1 MAQIDG
7 GGLHFKSELD
17 NEAINRAVDETM
29 TKIEGLSSSM
39 VEAGKEIEKVFDE
52 TAKDAKEQGLNIEE
66 VFDHMKQQI
75 DATFNTVDAIYEAHK
90 LSLGEL
96 LAEQERVS
104 EAMGNAFSEGRD
116 DEYRSLRDKLQVIEG
131 EIEARKRLMRELEK
145 QADELGQVEGALD
158 TYITKTKASGQK
170 TTTFESQIRRVRS
183 EMQLLL
189 KQGVSPLDEGYQKL
203 QNELSEMMNIQ
214 RSVQAQGKALSH
226 NQAGLQGIISG
237 VSGLSGAMSSA
248 TGIISLFAGRNED
261 LFKIMTRLQSV
272 MATTIGLQQVSTVL
286 HKDSAFQ
293 LKVVAGAKNLL
304 ASATNRLTIALN
316 TSDIAAKRLMITL
329 SLGLITVITTV
340 ITAVTKQIQKI
351 NEAKRAQEQYYKT
364 IADNVY
370 KPIGSLK
377 MLESQYNRLGSAM
390 KDKEKFIR
398 DNKKEFEALGITVNN
413 VADAERLLT
422 DPANVQK
429 FIQAQMMKAKA
440 VAQLEDVMTKQ
451 QELQTKQLEYDR
463 MPDQVGLQ
471 IGGGNSGGGGS
482 YQIVNN
488 IKKEE
493 LKKEIDGL
501 NADLQFGYMLVAQT
515 EQEAADKLN
524 EINQEANKAME
535 GSIIH
540 YRNLIKEKTEV
551 METLNDPAQIKNAR
565 DEIKR
570 LQDILNDLEGRSSG
584 STAKKDPFGES
595 LKTAKGEYEKY
606 FQFTT
611 STDEKIRDSAEETF
625 KEQLKQGA
633 TYLEFLERKR
643 DELLKSDPSAEV
655 SRQIKLVNEQIASE
669 TQARMS
675 DETKIYNDNFQR
687 IVEDYYLYYDT
698 RKKIQEDFD
707 RDMAILNQQA
717 MNAETQ
723 AQKQFIQ
730 TMIDNRTRD
739 YQKSMRD
746 AGTGDPDYDKLV
758 QEYESFEDKRVRIAE
773 EYAQKRALAM
783 QKGDTGLVN
792 QLNKAEEKEMQQ
804 LNFDQIMGSDTYTQ
818 LFSNL
823 DRLTVEKMIELRN
836 KIESEWEKLNLSPE
850 QLEAL
855 RERIDE
861 VTDTINKKNPFA
873 ALADSIKRYKSGE
886 KGVDFKDIAKSA
898 AGTIEL
904 VKGSFDAVVGGLNDM
919 GLTGDEITQQLISDI
934 GDMVASA
941 GELAMGIA
949 TGNPL
954 QIIQGSIGLLTS
966 AFKVFNTQDRQAD
979 RQIAKH
985 AENLQKLEES
995 YNDLEK
1001 AIDKALGSG
1010 RYTTTQNAIRNL
1022 EKQQKEIAKQADLER
1037 GKKKSDPEKV
1047 KEYEEA
1053 LKAAKEQQQELIEQ
1067 LREDILGIDA
1077 KSAAEQLGQAFVDA
1091 FREGEDAI
1099 EAFGKKADDIVA
1111 NIMQKMLVQ
1120 KLLEQ
1125 PLGNILDRY
1134 SKKWYDDRG
1143 NFIGFDSVI
1152 RDADSMGKEIKGLG
1166 EGFSKAMENLPDEIK
1181 KYFTGEASTPGE
1193 KDSLSGAI
1201 KGVSEETASKLGG
1214 QINAIR
1220 MNQAEATN
1228 LLRQQL
1234 IHLSMIAQNTS
1245 YNKYIKSIDD
1255 RMARMETSG
1264 GSLRSQGLM

>member
-17 NEAINRAVDETM
+17 NEAIDKAVQETM
-29 TKIEGLSSSM
+29 DKISGLSKTINA
-39 VEAGKEIEKVFDE
+39 VGEDIERMFDE
-52 TAKDAKEQGLNIEE
+52 AAKDAKEQGLNIEE

-75 DATFNTVDAIYEAHK
+75 DATFSTVDAIYEAHK
-90 LSLGEL
+90 LSLNEL
-96 LAEQERVS
+96 LAEQEKVS
-104 EAMGNAFSEGRD
+104 QAMGKAFTAGRD
-116 DEYRSLRDKLQVIEG
+116 DEYRSLRDKLQAIEG
-131 EIEARKRLMRELEK
+131 EIETRKKLMRELEK
-145 QADELGQVEGALD
+145 QADELLQVEGALD
-158 TYITKTKASGQK
+158 KYIEKTKASGQK
-170 TTTFESQIRRVRS
+170 TTTFEAQIRRVRS
-183 EMQLLL
+183 EMQTLLR
-189 KQGVSPLDEGYQKL
+189 QGVSPLDEGYQKL

-261 LFKIMTRLQSV
+261 LSKVMTRLQAV

-293 LKVVAGAKNLL
+293 LKIVAGAKNLL
-304 ASATNRLTIALN
+304 ATAANRLATAFNI
-316 TSDIAAKRLMITL
+316 SDIAAKRLLATL
-329 SLGLITVITTV
+329 SLGLSVALTTV
-340 ITAVTKQIQKI
+340 ITLVTKYINKI
-351 NEAKRAQEQYYKT
+351 NEAKKEQEQFYRT

-377 MLESQYNRLGSAM
+377 MLESQYNRLGSAI
-390 KDKEKFIR
+390 KEKEQFIR
-398 DNKKEFEALGITVNN
+398 DNKKEFEALGITVNS

-440 VAQLEDVMTKQ
+440 VAQFNDVIEK
-451 QELQTKQLEYDR
+451 ERSLREKEAKYNS
-463 MPDQVGLQ
+463 MPDTTSYFVQTDSF
-471 IGGGNSGGGGS
+471 GGGKWVTGENE
-482 YQIVNN
+482 
-488 IKKEE
+488 KKKQ

-540 YRNLIKEKTEV
+540 YRNLIKEKTEA
-551 METLNDPAQIKNAR
+551 METLNDPAQVKKAR

-570 LQDILNDLEGRSSG
+570 LQDILNDLEGRKSG
-584 STAKKDPFGES
+584 STSKKDPFEES
-595 LKTAKGEYEKY
+595 LKAAKVEYEKY

-611 STDEKIRDSAEETF
+611 STDEKIRNSAESTF
-625 KEQLKQGA
+625 SEQLKQGA

-643 DELLKSDPSAEV
+643 DDLLKSDPSIEV
-655 SRQIKLVNEQIASE
+655 SRKLKLVNEQIAQE
-669 TQARMS
+669 TQVHLSNDNKM
-675 DETKIYNDNFQR
+675 YNDHFQQL
-687 IVEDYYLYYDT
+687 VEEYYLYFDT
-698 RKKIQEDFD
+698 RKKIQADFD
-707 RDMAILNQQA
+707 KDMELLNEQSLK
-717 MNAETQ
+717 AETET
-723 AQKQFIQ
+723 QKKFIQ
-730 TMIDNRTRD
+730 TMIDNRRRE
-739 YQKSMRD
+739 YQRAMRD
-746 AGTGDPDYDKLV
+746 AGTGDPEYDKLL
-758 QEYESFEDKRVRIAE
+758 QEYESYEEKRNRIAE

-783 QKGDTGLVN
+783 EKGDTGLIN
-792 QLNKAEEKEMQQ
+792 QLNKAEEKEIQQ
-804 LNFDQIMGSDTYTQ
+804 VNFDQIMGSDTYVQ

-855 RERIDE
+855 RSRIDE
-861 VTDTINKKNPFA
+861 ITNTINKKNPFA

-898 AGTIEL
+898 AGAIEL
-904 VKGSFDAVVGGLNDM
+904 VKGSFDAVVGGLTDM
-919 GLTGDEITQQLISDI
+919 GLAGDEITQQLISDI
-934 GDMVASA
+934 ADMAASA

-954 QIIQGSIGLLTS
+954 QIIQGSIGMITS
-966 AFKVFNTQDRQAD
+966 AFKVFNTHDRQAD
-979 RQIAKH
+979 RKIAKH
-985 AENLQKLEES
+985 AENLRKLEES

-1001 AIDKALGSG
+1001 SIDKALGSG

-1022 EKQQKEIAKQADLER
+1022 EKQQKEIAKQAQLER
-1037 GKKKSDPEKV
+1037 DKKKSDPEKV
-1047 KEYEEA
+1047 KEYEQA
-1053 LKAAKEQQQELIEQ
+1053 LKDAKEQQAELISQ

-1125 PLGNILDRY
+1125 PLGNLLDRY
-1134 SKKWYDDRG
+1134 TKKWYDDRG
-1143 NFIGFDSVI
+1143 NFIGFDTVI

-1166 EGFSKAMENLPDEIK
+1166 EGFAKAMESLPDDIR
-1181 KYFTGEASTPGE
+1181 KYFTGDTAPGE
-1193 KDSLSGAI
+1193 SDSLSGAI

-1220 MNQAEATN
+1220 MNQAEAN
-1228 LLRQQL
+1228 DLLRQQL
-1234 IHLSMIAQNTS
+1234 MSLSVIAQNTS
-1245 YNKYIKSIDD
+1245 YNKYIKDIKDQLG
-1255 RMARMETSG
+1255 RMETSG

>member
-1 MAQIDG
+1 MTQLDS
-7 GGLHFKSELD
+7 GGLHFKSNLD
-17 NEAINRAVDETM
+17 NDAVDKAVQETM
-29 TKIEGLSSSM
+29 DKISGLSKTINA
-39 VEAGKEIEKVFDE
+39 AGEDIERMFDE
-52 TAKDAKEQGLNIEE
+52 AAKDAKEQGLNIEE

-75 DATFNTVDAIYEAHK
+75 DASFNTVDAIYEAHK
-90 LSLGEL
+90 LSLNEL

-104 EAMGNAFSEGRD
+104 QAMGNAFSEGRD
-116 DEYRSLRDKLQVIEG
+116 DEYRSLRDKLQIIEG

-158 TYITKTKASGQK
+158 KYITKTKASGQK
-170 TTTFESQIRRVRS
+170 TTTFEAQIRRVRS

-261 LFKIMTRLQSV
+261 LSKIMTRLQAV

-304 ASATNRLTIALN
+304 ATATNRLTIALN

-329 SLGLITVITTV
+329 SLGLITVITAV

-377 MLESQYNRLGSAM
+377 MLEAQYNRLGSSM
-390 KDKEKFIR
+390 KDKEQFIR
-398 DNKKEFEALGITVNN
+398 DNKKEFEAFGITVNS
-413 VADAERLLT
+413 VVDAERLLT
-422 DPANVQK
+422 DPANVQR
-429 FIQAQMMKAKA
+429 FVQAQVMKAKA
-440 VAQLEDVMTKQ
+440 VAQFNDVIEKERMLREK
-451 QELQTKQLEYDR
+451 EVKYNS
-463 MPDQVGLQ
+463 MPDTMNQFVQ
-471 IGGGNSGGGGS
+471 TNRDGGG
-482 YQIVNN
+482 YYRAVEN
-488 IKKEE
+488 IDKAN

-551 METLNDPAQIKNAR
+551 METLNDPAQVKSAR

-570 LQDILNDLEGRSSG
+570 LQDTLNDLEGRSSG

-675 DETKIYNDNFQR
+675 DGTKIYNDNFQR

-707 RDMAILNQQA
+707 RDMEILNKQA
-717 MNAETQ
+717 MNAQTE

-739 YQKSMRD
+739 YQKSLKD

-783 QKGDTGLVN
+783 QKGDTGLVD

-804 LNFDQIMGSDTYTQ
+804 ISFDQIMSSDTYTQ

-954 QIIQGSIGLLTS
+954 QIIQGSIGLITS

-1037 GKKKSDPEKV
+1037 GKKKSDPAKV
-1047 KEYEEA
+1047 KEYEDA
-1053 LKAAKEQQQELIEQ
+1053 LKAAKEQQKELIDQ

-1077 KSAAEQLGQAFVDA
+1077 KSAAEQLGQAFIDA

-1143 NFIGFDSVI
+1143 NFIRFC
-1152 RDADSMGKEIKGLG
+1152 
-1166 EGFSKAMENLPDEIK
+1166 NP
-1181 KYFTGEASTPGE
+1181 
-1193 KDSLSGAI
+1193 
-1201 KGVSEETASKLGG
+1201 
-1214 QINAIR
+1214 
-1220 MNQAEATN
+1220 
-1228 LLRQQL
+1228 
-1234 IHLSMIAQNTS
+1234 
-1245 YNKYIKSIDD
+1245 
-1255 RMARMETSG
+1255 
-1264 GSLRSQGLM
+1264 

>member
-7 GGLHFKSELD
+7 GGIHFKSELD
-17 NEAINRAVDETM
+17 NEAIKRAVDETM

-39 VEAGKEIEKVFDE
+39 VEAGKEIEKVFDSA
-52 TAKDAKEQGLNIEE
+52 AKDAKEQGLNIVE

-75 DATFNTVDAIYEAHK
+75 DASFNTIDAIYEAHK
-90 LSLGEL
+90 LSLNEL
-96 LAEQERVS
+96 LAEQEKVS
-104 EAMGNAFSEGRD
+104 QAMGKAFTAGRD

-131 EIEARKRLMRELEK
+131 EIETRKKLMRELEK
-145 QADELGQVEGALD
+145 QADELLQVEGALD
-158 TYITKTKASGQK
+158 KYITKTKESGHK

-189 KQGVSPLDEGYQKL
+189 QQGVSPLDEGYQKL

-261 LFKIMTRLQSV
+261 LSKVMTRLQAV
-272 MATTIGLQQVSTVL
+272 MATTIGLQQVSAVL

-304 ASATNRLTIALN
+304 ATAANRLATAFNI
-316 TSDIAAKRLMITL
+316 SDIAAKRLLATL
-329 SLGLITVITTV
+329 SLGLSVALTAVITL
-340 ITAVTKQIQKI
+340 VTKYINKI
-351 NEAKRAQEQYYKT
+351 NEAKKEQEQFYRT

-390 KDKEKFIR
+390 KEKEQFIR
-398 DNKKEFEALGITVNN
+398 DNKKEFEALGITVNS

-463 MPDQVGLQ
+463 MPDTTSYFVRTDSF
-471 IGGGNSGGGGS
+471 GGGKWVTGENEE
-482 YQIVNN
+482 
-488 IKKEE
+488 KKK
-493 LKKEIDGL
+493 LKREIDGL
-501 NADLQFGYMLVAQT
+501 NADLQFGYKLIAQT
-515 EQEAADKLN
+515 EQEAADQLK
-524 EINQEANKAME
+524 EINKEAEDALK
-535 GSIIH
+535 GSISY

-551 METLNDPAQIKNAR
+551 METLNDPAQVKKAR

-570 LQDILNDLEGRSSG
+570 LQDTLNDLEGRKSG
-584 STAKKDPFGES
+584 STSKKDPFEES
-595 LKTAKGEYEKY
+595 LKTAKAEYEKY

-611 STDEKIRDSAEETF
+611 STDEKIRNSAESTF
-625 KEQLKQGA
+625 SEQLKQGA

-643 DELLKSDPSAEV
+643 DDLLKSDPSIEV
-655 SRQIKLVNEQIASE
+655 SRKLKLVNEQIAQE
-669 TQARMS
+669 TQAHLSNDNKM
-675 DETKIYNDNFQR
+675 YNDHFQQL
-687 IVEDYYLYYDT
+687 VEEYYLYFDT
-698 RKKIQEDFD
+698 RKKIQADFD
-707 RDMAILNQQA
+707 KDMELLNEQSLK
-717 MNAETQ
+717 AETET
-723 AQKQFIQ
+723 QKKFIQ
-730 TMIDNRTRD
+730 TMIDNRRRE
-739 YQKSMRD
+739 YQRSMRD
-746 AGTGDPDYDKLV
+746 AGTGDPEYDKLV
-758 QEYESFEDKRVRIAE
+758 QEYESYEEKRNRIAE

-783 QKGDTGLVN
+783 QKGDTGLIN
-792 QLNKAEEKEMQQ
+792 QLNKAEEKEIQQ
-804 LNFDQIMGSDTYTQ
+804 VNFDQIMGSDTYVQ

-836 KIESEWEKLNLSPE
+836 KLEAEWEKLNLSPE

-855 RERIDE
+855 RSRIDE
-861 VTDTINKKNPFA
+861 ITNTINKKNPFA

-898 AGTIEL
+898 AGAIEL
-904 VKGSFDAVVGGLNDM
+904 VKGSFDAVVGGLTDM

-934 GDMVASA
+934 ADIAASA

-954 QIIQGSIGLLTS
+954 QIIQGSIGMITS
-966 AFKVFNTQDRQAD
+966 AFKVFNTHDRQAD

-985 AENLQKLEES
+985 AENLRKLDES

-1022 EKQQKEIAKQADLER
+1022 EKQQKEIAKQAQLER
-1037 GKKKSDPEKV
+1037 DKKKSDPEKV
-1047 KEYEEA
+1047 KEYEQA
-1053 LKAAKEQQQELIEQ
+1053 LKEAKDQQKELVEQ
-1067 LREDILGIDA
+1067 LREDILGLDA

-1125 PLGNILDRY
+1125 PLGNLLDRY
-1134 SKKWYDDRG
+1134 TKKWYDDRG
-1143 NFIGFDSVI
+1143 NFIGFDTVI

-1166 EGFSKAMENLPDEIK
+1166 EGFAKAMESLPDDIR
-1181 KYFTGEASTPGE
+1181 KYFTGDTAPGE
-1193 KDSLSGAI
+1193 SDSLSGAI

-1220 MNQAEATN
+1220 MNQAEATEI
-1228 LLRQQL
+1228 LRMQL
-1234 IHLSMIAQNTS
+1234 MHLSVIARNS
-1245 YNKYIKSIDD
+1245 DYNKHLKSIDD
-1255 RMARMETSG
+1255 KLGRMETS

>member
-17 NEAINRAVDETM
+17 NEAIKRAVDETM

-39 VEAGKEIEKVFDE
+39 VEAGKEIEKVFDSA
-52 TAKDAKEQGLNIEE
+52 AKDAKEQGLNIAE

-75 DATFNTVDAIYEAHK
+75 DASFNTIDAIYEAHK
-90 LSLGEL
+90 LSLNEL
-96 LAEQERVS
+96 LAEQEKVS
-104 EAMGNAFSEGRD
+104 QSMGKAFTAGRD
-116 DEYRSLRDKLQVIEG
+116 DEYRSLRDKLQAIEG
-131 EIEARKRLMRELEK
+131 EIGTRKKLMRELEK
-145 QADELGQVEGALD
+145 QADELLQVEGALD
-158 TYITKTKASGQK
+158 KYITKTKESGHK

-189 KQGVSPLDEGYQKL
+189 RQGVSPLDEGYQKL

-248 TGIISLFAGRNED
+248 TGIISLFAGKNED
-261 LFKIMTRLQSV
+261 LSKIMTRLQAV

-293 LKVVAGAKNLL
+293 LKIVAGAKNLL
-304 ASATNRLTIALN
+304 ATAANRLATAFNI
-316 TSDIAAKRLMITL
+316 SDIAAKRLLATL
-329 SLGLITVITTV
+329 SLGLSVALTAVITL
-340 ITAVTKQIQKI
+340 VTKYINKI
-351 NEAKRAQEQYYKT
+351 NEAKKEQEQFYRT

-377 MLESQYNRLGSAM
+377 MLEAQYNRLGSAI
-390 KDKEKFIR
+390 KEKEQFIR
-398 DNKKEFEALGITVNN
+398 DNKKEFEALGITVNS

-463 MPDQVGLQ
+463 MPDTTSYFVQTDSF
-471 IGGGNSGGGGS
+471 GGGQWVTGENE
-482 YQIVNN
+482 
-488 IKKEE
+488 KKKQ

-501 NADLQFGYMLVAQT
+501 NADLQFGYKLIAQT
-515 EQEAADKLN
+515 EQEAADQLK
-524 EINQEANKAME
+524 EINKEAEDALK
-535 GSIIH
+535 GSISY

-551 METLNDPAQIKNAR
+551 METLNDPAQVKKAR

-570 LQDILNDLEGRSSG
+570 LQDTLNDLEGRKSG
-584 STAKKDPFGES
+584 STSKKDPFEES
-595 LKTAKGEYEKY
+595 LKTAKAEYEKY

-611 STDEKIRDSAEETF
+611 STDEKIRNSAESTF
-625 KEQLKQGA
+625 NEQLKQGA

-643 DELLKSDPSAEV
+643 DDLLKSDPSIEV
-655 SRQIKLVNEQIASE
+655 SRKLKLVNEQIAQE
-669 TQARMS
+669 TQAHLSNDNKM
-675 DETKIYNDNFQR
+675 YNDHFQQL
-687 IVEDYYLYYDT
+687 VEEYYLYFDT

-707 RDMAILNQQA
+707 RDMAILNEQSMQA
-717 MNAETQ
+717 ESE
-723 AQKQFIQ
+723 AQKKFIQ
-730 TMIDNRTRD
+730 TMIDNRRRE
-739 YQKSMRD
+739 YQRAMRD
-746 AGTGDPDYDKLV
+746 AGTGDPEYDKLL
-758 QEYESFEDKRVRIAE
+758 QEYESYEGKRNRIAE

-783 QKGDTGLVN
+783 EKGDTGLIN
-792 QLNKAEEKEMQQ
+792 QLNKAEQQ
-804 LNFDQIMGSDTYTQ
+804 KLQELDFEQLINSDTFIQ

-836 KIESEWEKLNLSPE
+836 KVESEWENLKLSPE
-850 QLEAL
+850 QWMAL
-855 RERIDE
+855 RDRIDE
-861 VTDTINKKNPFA
+861 VTDAIEAKNPFA
-873 ALADSIKRYKSGE
+873 ALLDAIKRYKSGE
-886 KGVDFKDIAKSA
+886 KTVDFKDVAKSA
-898 AGTIEL
+898 AASIEL
-904 VKGSFDAVVGGLNDM
+904 VKGTFDSVVDGLQEM
-919 GLTGDEITQQLISDI
+919 GLAGDDVTQQLLTDISNLA
-934 GDMVASA
+934 ASA

-966 AFKVFNTQDRQAD
+966 AFKVFNTHDRRAD
-979 RQIAKH
+979 RQIKKH

-1022 EKQQKEIAKQADLER
+1022 EKQQKEIAKQAELER

-1047 KEYEEA
+1047 KEYEQA
-1053 LKAAKEQQQELIEQ
+1053 LKEAKDQQKELVEQ
-1067 LREDILGIDA
+1067 LREDILGLDA

-1099 EAFGKKADDIVA
+1099 GAFGKKADDIVA
-1111 NIMQKMLVQ
+1111 NIMQRMLVQ

-1125 PLGNILDRY
+1125 PLGNLLDRY
-1134 SKKWYDDRG
+1134 TKKWYDDRG
-1143 NFIGFDSVI
+1143 NFIGFDTVI

-1166 EGFSKAMENLPDEIK
+1166 EGFAKAMEGLPEDIR
-1181 KYFTGEASTPGE
+1181 KYFTGEASAPGE
-1193 KDSLSGAI
+1193 SDSLSGAI

-1214 QINAIR
+1214 QINAMR
-1220 MNQAEATN
+1220 MNQAEAN
-1228 LLRQQL
+1228 DLLRQQL
-1234 IHLSMIAQNTS
+1234 MHLSVIARNS
-1245 YNKYIKSIDD
+1245 DYNKHLKSIDD
-1255 RMARMETSG
+1255 KLGRMETS

>member
-7 GGLHFKSELD
+7 GGIHFKSELD
-17 NEAINRAVDETM
+17 NEAIKRAVDETM

-52 TAKDAKEQGLNIEE
+52 AAKDAKEQGLNIEE

-75 DATFNTVDAIYEAHK
+75 DASFNTIDAIYEAHK
-90 LSLGEL
+90 LSLNEL
-96 LAEQERVS
+96 LAEQEKVS
-104 EAMGNAFSEGRD
+104 QAMGKAFTAGRD
-116 DEYRSLRDKLQVIEG
+116 DEYRSLRDKLQAIEG
-131 EIEARKRLMRELEK
+131 EIETRKKLMRELEK
-145 QADELGQVEGALD
+145 QADELLQVEGALD
-158 TYITKTKASGQK
+158 KYITKTKESGHK

-189 KQGVSPLDEGYQKL
+189 QQGVSPLDEGYQKL

-261 LFKIMTRLQSV
+261 LSKVMTRLQAV
-272 MATTIGLQQVSTVL
+272 MATTIGLQQVSAVL

-293 LKVVAGAKNLL
+293 LKIVAGAKNLL
-304 ASATNRLTIALN
+304 ATAANRLATAFNI
-316 TSDIAAKRLMITL
+316 SDIAAKRLLATL
-329 SLGLITVITTV
+329 SLGLSVALTAVITL
-340 ITAVTKQIQKI
+340 VTKYINKI
-351 NEAKRAQEQYYKT
+351 NEAKKEQEQFYRT

-377 MLESQYNRLGSAM
+377 MLEAQYNRLGSAI
-390 KDKEKFIR
+390 KEKEQFIR
-398 DNKKEFEALGITVNN
+398 DNKKEFEALGITVNS

-463 MPDQVGLQ
+463 MPDTTSYFVQTDSF
-471 IGGGNSGGGGS
+471 GGGQWVTGENE
-482 YQIVNN
+482 
-488 IKKEE
+488 KKKQ

-501 NADLQFGYMLVAQT
+501 NADLQFGYKLIAQT
-515 EQEAADKLN
+515 EQEAADQLK
-524 EINQEANKAME
+524 EINKEAEDALK
-535 GSIIH
+535 GSISY

-551 METLNDPAQIKNAR
+551 METLNDPAQVKKAR

-570 LQDILNDLEGRSSG
+570 LQDTLNDLEGRKSG
-584 STAKKDPFGES
+584 STSKKDPFEES
-595 LKTAKGEYEKY
+595 LKTAKAEYEKY

-611 STDEKIRDSAEETF
+611 STDEKIRNSAESTF
-625 KEQLKQGA
+625 SEQLKQGA

-643 DELLKSDPSAEV
+643 DDLLKSDPSIEV
-655 SRQIKLVNEQIASE
+655 SRKLKLVNEQIAQE
-669 TQARMS
+669 TQAHLSNDNKM
-675 DETKIYNDNFQR
+675 YNDHFQQL
-687 IVEDYYLYYDT
+687 VEEYYLYFDT

-707 RDMAILNQQA
+707 RDMAILNEQSMQA
-717 MNAETQ
+717 ESE
-723 AQKQFIQ
+723 AQKKFIQ
-730 TMIDNRTRD
+730 TMIDNRRRE
-739 YQKSMRD
+739 YQRAMRD
-746 AGTGDPDYDKLV
+746 AGTGDPEYDKLL
-758 QEYESFEDKRVRIAE
+758 QEYESYEEKRNRIAE
-773 EYAQKRALAM
+773 DYAQKRALAM
-783 QKGDTGLVN
+783 QKGDAGLIN
-792 QLNKAEEKEMQQ
+792 QLNKAEEKEIQQ
-804 LNFDQIMGSDTYTQ
+804 VNFDQIMGSDAYVQ

-836 KIESEWEKLNLSPE
+836 KLEAEWEKLNLSPE

-855 RERIDE
+855 RSRIDE
-861 VTDTINKKNPFA
+861 ITNTINKKNPFA

-904 VKGSFDAVVGGLNDM
+904 VKGSFDAVMGGLTDM

-934 GDMVASA
+934 ADIAASA

-954 QIIQGSIGLLTS
+954 QIIQGSIGMITS
-966 AFKVFNTQDRQAD
+966 AFKVFNTHDRQAD

-985 AENLQKLEES
+985 AENLRKLEES

-1001 AIDKALGSG
+1001 SIDKALGSG

-1022 EKQQKEIAKQADLER
+1022 EKQQKEIAKQAQLER
-1037 GKKKSDPEKV
+1037 DKKKSDPEKV
-1047 KEYEEA
+1047 KEYEQA
-1053 LKAAKEQQQELIEQ
+1053 LKEAKDQQKELVEQ
-1067 LREDILGIDA
+1067 LREDILGLDA

-1134 SKKWYDDRG
+1134 SKRWYDDRG
-1143 NFIGFDSVI
+1143 NFIGFDTVI

-1166 EGFSKAMENLPDEIK
+1166 EGFAKAMESLPDDIR
-1181 KYFTGEASTPGE
+1181 KYFTGDTAPGE
-1193 KDSLSGAI
+1193 SDSLSGAI

-1214 QINAIR
+1214 QINAMR
-1220 MNQAEATN
+1220 MNQAEAN
-1228 LLRQQL
+1228 DLLRQQL
-1234 IHLSMIAQNTS
+1234 MHLSVIARNS
-1245 YNKYIKSIDD
+1245 DYNKHLKSIDD
-1255 RMARMETSG
+1255 KLGRMETS

>member
-17 NEAINRAVDETM
+17 NDVVNKAIQETM
-29 TKIEGLSSSM
+29 DKIGGLSASM

-75 DATFNTVDAIYEAHK
+75 DASFNAVDSIYEAHK
-90 LSLGEL
+90 LSLNEL
-96 LAEQERVS
+96 LTEQERVS
-104 EAMGNAFSEGRD
+104 QAMGNAFSEGRD

-158 TYITKTKASGQK
+158 TYITKTKSSGQK

-189 KQGVSPLDEGYQKL
+189 QQGVSPLDEGYQEL
-203 QNELSEMMNIQ
+203 QDELSELMNIQ
-214 RSVQAQGKALSH
+214 RSVNAQGKVLSH
-226 NQAGLQGIISG
+226 NQSGLQGIISG

-248 TGIISLFAGRNED
+248 TGIISLFGAKNED
-261 LFKIMTRLQSV
+261 LSKIMTRLQAV
-272 MATTIGLQQVSTVL
+272 MATTIGLQQVSAVL

-293 LKVVAGAKNLL
+293 LKVVAGAQNLFAAATSRL
-304 ASATNRLTIALN
+304 AVALN
-316 TSDIAAKRLMITL
+316 ISDLAAKRLMATLTLGLSIVIT
-329 SLGLITVITTV
+329 GLITI
-340 ITAVTKQIQKI
+340 ISKHIQKI
-351 NEAKRAQEQYYKT
+351 NEAKNAQDEYYKM

-390 KDKEKFIR
+390 KDKEQFIR

-422 DPANVQK
+422 DPANVQR
-429 FIQAQMMKAKA
+429 FIQAQVMKAKA
-440 VAQLEDVMTKQ
+440 VAQFNDVIEKER
-451 QELQTKQLEYDR
+451 ELREKESKYNS
-463 MPDQVGLQ
+463 MPDTMNQFVQ
-471 IGGGNSGGGGS
+471 TNRDGGG
-482 YQIVNN
+482 YYRAVEN
-488 IKKEE
+488 INKIN

-515 EQEAADKLN
+515 EQEAADKLD
-524 EINQEANKAME
+524 EINKEAEDAMK
-535 GSIIH
+535 GSIVH
-540 YRNLIKEKTEV
+540 YRNLIKDKTEA
-551 METLNDPAQIKNAR
+551 MEKFTDPAQVKSAR
-565 DEIKR
+565 DEIKK
-570 LQDILNDLEGRSSG
+570 LQDTLNDLEGRKSG
-584 STAKKDPFGES
+584 TTAKKDPFGES
-595 LKTAKGEYEKY
+595 LKTAKSEYEKY

-655 SRQIKLVNEQIASE
+655 SRKLKLVNEQIASE

-675 DETKIYNDNFQR
+675 NDTKIYNDHLQQL
-687 IVEDYYLYYDT
+687 VEEYYLYYDT

-707 RDMAILNQQA
+707 RDMEILNQQA
-717 MNAETQ
+717 MSAETK
-723 AQKQFIQ
+723 AQKKFIQ

-746 AGTGDPDYDKLV
+746 AGTGDPDYDKLL

-773 EYAQKRALAM
+773 DYAQKRALAM

-836 KIESEWEKLNLSPE
+836 KIEKEWEKLNLSPE
-850 QLEAL
+850 QLDAL

-861 VTDTINKKNPFA
+861 VTSTINKKNPFA
-873 ALADSIKRYKSGE
+873 ALSDSVKRYKSGE

-904 VKGSFDAVVGGLNDM
+904 VKGSFDAVVGGLTEM
-919 GLTGDEITQQLISDI
+919 GLAGDDITQQLLSDI
-934 GDMVASA
+934 SNMVASA

-949 TGNPL
+949 SGNPL

-979 RQIAKH
+979 RQIKKH

-1037 GKKKSDPEKV
+1037 GKKKSDPAKV
-1047 KEYEEA
+1047 QEYEDA
-1053 LKAAKEQQQELIEQ
+1053 LKAAKEQQKELIDQ

-1134 SKKWYDDRG
+1134 SKRWYDDRG

-1166 EGFSKAMENLPDEIK
+1166 EGFSKAMESLPDDIK
-1181 KYFTGEASTPGE
+1181 KYFTGEASAPVE

-1234 IHLSMIAQNTS
+1234 MHLSMIAQNTS

-1255 RMARMETSG
+1255 KLGRMETNG

>member
-7 GGLHFKSELD
+7 GGIHFKSELD
-17 NEAINRAVDETM
+17 NEAIKRAVDETM

-39 VEAGKEIEKVFDE
+39 VEAGKEIEKVFDSA
-52 TAKDAKEQGLNIEE
+52 AKDAKEQGLNIEE

-90 LSLGEL
+90 LNLNEL
-96 LAEQERVS
+96 LAEQEKVS
-104 EAMGNAFSEGRD
+104 QAMGKAFTAGRD

-131 EIEARKRLMRELEK
+131 EIETRKKLMRELEK
-145 QADELGQVEGALD
+145 QADELGHVEGALD
-158 TYITKTKASGQK
+158 KYITKTKSSGQK
-170 TTTFESQIRRVRS
+170 TTTFEAQIRRVRS

-189 KQGVSPLDEGYQKL
+189 RQGVSPLDEGYQKL

-226 NQAGLQGIISG
+226 NQAALQGIISG

-261 LFKIMTRLQSV
+261 LSKIMTRLQAV

-293 LKVVAGAKNLL
+293 LKIVAGAKNLL
-304 ASATNRLTIALN
+304 ATAANRLATAFNI
-316 TSDIAAKRLMITL
+316 SDIAAKRLLATL
-329 SLGLITVITTV
+329 SLGLSVALTAVITL
-340 ITAVTKQIQKI
+340 VTKYINKI
-351 NEAKRAQEQYYKT
+351 NEAKKEQEQFYRT

-377 MLESQYNRLGSAM
+377 MLEAQYNRLGSAM
-390 KDKEKFIR
+390 KEKEQFIR

-471 IGGGNSGGGGS
+471 IGGGISGGGGS
-482 YQIVNN
+482 YQLVNN
-488 IKKEE
+488 IEKIE

-515 EQEAADKLN
+515 EQEAADKFK
-524 EINQEANKAME
+524 EINKEAEDALK
-535 GSIIH
+535 GSISY

-551 METLNDPAQIKNAR
+551 METLNDPAQVKKAR

-570 LQDILNDLEGRSSG
+570 LQDILNDLEGRKSG
-584 STAKKDPFGES
+584 STSKKDPFEES
-595 LKTAKGEYEKY
+595 LKTAKAEYEKY

-611 STDEKIRDSAEETF
+611 STDEKIRNSAESTF
-625 KEQLKQGA
+625 SEQLKQGA

-643 DELLKSDPSAEV
+643 DDLLKSDPSIEV
-655 SRQIKLVNEQIASE
+655 SRKLKLVNEQIAQE
-669 TQARMS
+669 TQVHLSNDNKM
-675 DETKIYNDNFQR
+675 YNDHFQQL
-687 IVEDYYLYYDT
+687 VEEYYLYFDT
-698 RKKIQEDFD
+698 RKKIQADFD
-707 RDMAILNQQA
+707 KDMELLNEQSLK
-717 MNAETQ
+717 AETET
-723 AQKQFIQ
+723 QKKFIQ
-730 TMIDNRTRD
+730 TMIDNRRRE
-739 YQKSMRD
+739 YQRSMRD
-746 AGTGDPDYDKLV
+746 AGTGDPEYDKLV
-758 QEYESFEDKRVRIAE
+758 QEYESYEEKRNRIAE

-783 QKGDTGLVN
+783 EKGDTGLIN
-792 QLNKAEEKEMQQ
+792 QLNKAEQQ
-804 LNFDQIMGSDTYTQ
+804 KLQKLDFEQLINSDTFIQ

-823 DRLTVEKMIELRN
+823 DRLTVDKMIELRN
-836 KIESEWEKLNLSPE
+836 KLEAEWEKLNLSPE

-855 RERIDE
+855 RGRIDE
-861 VTDTINKKNPFA
+861 ITNTINKKNPFA

-904 VKGSFDAVVGGLNDM
+904 VKGSFDAVMGGLSDI

-934 GDMVASA
+934 ADMAASA

-954 QIIQGSIGLLTS
+954 QIIQGSIGMITS
-966 AFKVFNTQDRQAD
+966 AFKVFNTHDRQAD

-985 AENLQKLEES
+985 AENLRKLEES

-1022 EKQQKEIAKQADLER
+1022 EKQQKEIAKQAQLER
-1037 GKKKSDPEKV
+1037 DKKKSDPEKV
-1047 KEYEEA
+1047 KEYEQA
-1053 LKAAKEQQQELIEQ
+1053 LKDTKEQQAELISQ

-1134 SKKWYDDRG
+1134 SKRWYDDRG
-1143 NFIGFDSVI
+1143 NFIGFDTVI

-1166 EGFSKAMENLPDEIK
+1166 EGFAKAMEGLPEDIR
-1181 KYFTGEASTPGE
+1181 KYFTGEASAPGE

-1214 QINAIR
+1214 QINAMR
-1220 MNQAEATN
+1220 MNQAEAN
-1228 LLRQQL
+1228 DLLRQQL
-1234 IHLSMIAQNTS
+1234 MHLSVIARNS
-1245 YNKYIKSIDD
+1245 DYNKHLKSIDD
-1255 RMARMETSG
+1255 KLGRMETS

>member
-7 GGLHFKSELD
+7 GGIHFKSELD
-17 NEAINRAVDETM
+17 NEAIKRAVDETM

-39 VEAGKEIEKVFDE
+39 VEAGKEIEKVFDSA
-52 TAKDAKEQGLNIEE
+52 AKDAKEQGLNIVE

-75 DATFNTVDAIYEAHK
+75 DASFNTIDAIYEAHK
-90 LSLGEL
+90 LSLNEL
-96 LAEQERVS
+96 LAEQEKVS
-104 EAMGNAFSEGRD
+104 QAMGKAFTAGRD
-116 DEYRSLRDKLQVIEG
+116 DEYRSLRDKLQAIEG
-131 EIEARKRLMRELEK
+131 EIETRKKLMRELEK
-145 QADELGQVEGALD
+145 QADELLQVEGALD
-158 TYITKTKASGQK
+158 KYITKTKESGHK

-189 KQGVSPLDEGYQKL
+189 RQGVSPLDEGYQKL

-261 LFKIMTRLQSV
+261 LSKVMTRLQAV
-272 MATTIGLQQVSTVL
+272 MATTIGLQQVSAVL

-304 ASATNRLTIALN
+304 ATAANRLAAAFNI
-316 TSDIAAKRLMITL
+316 SDIAAKRLLATL
-329 SLGLITVITTV
+329 SLGLSVALTAVITL
-340 ITAVTKQIQKI
+340 VTKYINKI
-351 NEAKRAQEQYYKT
+351 NEAKKEQEQFYRT

-377 MLESQYNRLGSAM
+377 MLEAQYNRLGSAI
-390 KDKEKFIR
+390 KEKEQFIR
-398 DNKKEFEALGITVNN
+398 DNKKEFEALGITVNS

-429 FIQAQMMKAKA
+429 FVQAQVIKAKA
-440 VAQLEDVMTKQ
+440 VAQLEDIMDKQ
-451 QELQTKQLEYDR
+451 QELMQKQLEYDR
-463 MPDQVGLQ
+463 MPDTTSYFVQTDSF
-471 IGGGNSGGGGS
+471 GGGQWVTGENE
-482 YQIVNN
+482 
-488 IKKEE
+488 KKKQ

-501 NADLQFGYMLVAQT
+501 NADLQFGYKLIAQT
-515 EQEAADKLN
+515 EQEAADQLK
-524 EINQEANKAME
+524 EINKEAEDALK
-535 GSIIH
+535 GSISY

-551 METLNDPAQIKNAR
+551 METLNDPAQVKKAR

-570 LQDILNDLEGRSSG
+570 LQDILNDLEGRKSE
-584 STAKKDPFGES
+584 STEKKDPFEES
-595 LKTAKGEYEKY
+595 LKTAKAEYEKY

-611 STDEKIRDSAEETF
+611 STDEKIRNSAESTF
-625 KEQLKQGA
+625 SEQLKQGA

-643 DELLKSDPSAEV
+643 DDLLKSDPSIEV
-655 SRQIKLVNEQIASE
+655 SRKLKLVNEQIAQE
-669 TQARMS
+669 TQAHLSNDNKM
-675 DETKIYNDNFQR
+675 YNDHFQQL
-687 IVEDYYLYYDT
+687 VEEYYLYFDT

-707 RDMAILNQQA
+707 RDMAILNEQSMQA
-717 MNAETQ
+717 ESE
-723 AQKQFIQ
+723 AQKKFIQ
-730 TMIDNRTRD
+730 TMIDNRRRE
-739 YQKSMRD
+739 YQRAMRD
-746 AGTGDPDYDKLV
+746 AGTGDPEYDKLL
-758 QEYESFEDKRVRIAE
+758 QEYESYEGKRNRIAE

-783 QKGDTGLVN
+783 QKGDAGLIN
-792 QLNKAEEKEMQQ
+792 QLNKAEEKEIQQ
-804 LNFDQIMGSDTYTQ
+804 VNFDQIMGSDTYVQ

-855 RERIDE
+855 RSRIDE
-861 VTDTINKKNPFA
+861 ITNTINKKNPFA

-904 VKGSFDAVVGGLNDM
+904 VKGSLDAVMGGLTDM

-934 GDMVASA
+934 ADMAASA

-954 QIIQGSIGLLTS
+954 QIIQGSIGMITS
-966 AFKVFNTQDRQAD
+966 AFKVFNTHDRQAD

-985 AENLQKLEES
+985 AENLRKLEES

-1022 EKQQKEIAKQADLER
+1022 EKQQKEIAKQAQLER
-1037 GKKKSDPEKV
+1037 DKKKSDPEKV
-1047 KEYEEA
+1047 KEYEQA
-1053 LKAAKEQQQELIEQ
+1053 LKEAKEQQKELVEQ
-1067 LREDILGIDA
+1067 LREDILGLDA

-1125 PLGNILDRY
+1125 PLGNLLDRY
-1134 SKKWYDDRG
+1134 TKKWYDDRG
-1143 NFIGFDSVI
+1143 NFIGFDTVI

-1166 EGFSKAMENLPDEIK
+1166 EGFAKAMESLPDDIR
-1181 KYFTGEASTPGE
+1181 KYFTGDTAPGE
-1193 KDSLSGAI
+1193 SDSLSGAI

-1220 MNQAEATN
+1220 MNQAEAN
-1228 LLRQQL
+1228 DLLRQQL
-1234 IHLSMIAQNTS
+1234 MHLSVIARNS
-1245 YNKYIKSIDD
+1245 DYNKHLKSIDD
-1255 RMARMETSG
+1255 KLGRMETS

>member
-7 GGLHFKSELD
+7 GGIHFKSELD
-17 NEAINRAVDETM
+17 NEAIKRAVDETM

-39 VEAGKEIEKVFDE
+39 VEAGKEIEKVFDSA
-52 TAKDAKEQGLNIEE
+52 AKDAKEQGLNIEE

-90 LSLGEL
+90 LSLNEL
-96 LAEQERVS
+96 LAEQEKVS
-104 EAMGNAFSEGRD
+104 QAMGKAFTAGRD
-116 DEYRSLRDKLQVIEG
+116 DEYRSLRDKLQAIEG
-131 EIEARKRLMRELEK
+131 EIETRKRLMRELEK

-158 TYITKTKASGQK
+158 KYITKTKSSGQK
-170 TTTFESQIRRVRS
+170 TTTFEAQIRRVRS

-248 TGIISLFAGRNED
+248 TGIISLFAGKNED
-261 LFKIMTRLQSV
+261 LSKVMTRLQAV

-293 LKVVAGAKNLL
+293 LKIVAGAKNLL
-304 ASATNRLTIALN
+304 ATATNRLATAFNI
-316 TSDIAAKRLMITL
+316 SDIAAKRLLATL
-329 SLGLITVITTV
+329 SLGLSVALTAVITL
-340 ITAVTKQIQKI
+340 VTKYISKV
-351 NEAKRAQEQYYKT
+351 NEAKKEQEQFYRT

-377 MLESQYNRLGSAM
+377 MLEAQYNRLGSAM
-390 KDKEKFIR
+390 KDKEQFIR
-398 DNKKEFEALGITVNN
+398 DYKNEFEALGITVNS

-429 FIQAQMMKAKA
+429 FVQAQVIKARA
-440 VAQLEDVMTKQ
+440 VAQLEDIMDKQ
-451 QELQTKQLEYDR
+451 QELMQKQLEYDR
-463 MPDQVGLQ
+463 MPDTTSQFVQ
-471 IGGGNSGGGGS
+471 TDSFGGGKWVTGENE
-482 YQIVNN
+482 
-488 IKKEE
+488 KKKQ
-493 LKKEIDGL
+493 LKKEIEGL
-501 NADLQFGYMLVAQT
+501 NADLQFGYKLIAQT
-515 EQEAADKLN
+515 EDEAANTLKA
-524 EINQEANKAME
+524 INKEAEDAIK
-535 GSIIH
+535 GSIVY

-551 METLNDPAQIKNAR
+551 METLNDPAQVKKAR

-570 LQDILNDLEGRSSG
+570 LQDILNDLEGRKSG
-584 STAKKDPFGES
+584 STEKKDPFEEN
-595 LKTAKGEYEKY
+595 LKTAKAEYEKY

-611 STDEKIRDSAEETF
+611 STDEKIRDSADETF

-643 DELLKSDPSAEV
+643 DDLLKSDPSIEV
-655 SRQIKLVNEQIASE
+655 SRKLKLVNEQIAQE

-675 DETKIYNDNFQR
+675 NDAKIYNDHLQR
-687 IVEDYYLYYDT
+687 LVEEYYLYYDT
-698 RKKIQEDFD
+698 RKKIQADFD
-707 RDMAILNQQA
+707 KDMELLNEQSLK
-717 MNAETQ
+717 AETET
-723 AQKQFIQ
+723 QKKFIQ
-730 TMIDNRTRD
+730 TMIDNRRRE
-739 YQKSMRD
+739 YQRAMRD
-746 AGTGDPDYDKLV
+746 AGTGDPEYDKLV
-758 QEYESFEDKRVRIAE
+758 QEYESYEEKRVRIAE
-773 EYAQKRALAM
+773 DYAQKRALAM
-783 QKGDTGLVN
+783 EKGDTGLIN
-792 QLNKAEEKEMQQ
+792 QLNKAEQQ
-804 LNFDQIMGSDTYTQ
+804 KLQELDFEQLINSDTFIQ

-823 DRLTVEKMIELRN
+823 DRLTVDKMIELRN
-836 KIESEWEKLNLSPE
+836 KLEAEWEKLNLSPE

-855 RERIDE
+855 RSKIDE
-861 VTDTINKKNPFA
+861 ITNTINKKNPFA

-979 RQIAKH
+979 RQIKKH

-1022 EKQQKEIAKQADLER
+1022 EKQQKEIAKQAELER

-1047 KEYEEA
+1047 KEYEQA
-1053 LKAAKEQQQELIEQ
+1053 LKDAKEQQAELISQ

-1111 NIMQKMLVQ
+1111 NIMQRMLVQ

-1125 PLGNILDRY
+1125 PLGNLLDRY
-1134 SKKWYDDRG
+1134 TKKWYDDRG
-1143 NFIGFDSVI
+1143 NFIGFDTVI
-1152 RDADSMGKEIKGLG
+1152 RDANSMGKEIKGLG
-1166 EGFSKAMENLPDEIK
+1166 EGFAKAMESLPEDIR
-1181 KYFTGEASTPGE
+1181 KYFTGEASAPGE
-1193 KDSLSGAI
+1193 SDSLSGAI

-1214 QINAIR
+1214 QVNAMR
-1220 MNQAEATN
+1220 MNQAEAN
-1228 LLRQQL
+1228 DLLRQQL
-1234 IHLSMIAQNTS
+1234 MHLSVIAGNTS
-1245 YNKYIKSIDD
+1245 FNRYLKDIDEKL
-1255 RMARMETSG
+1255 ARMETS

>member
-7 GGLHFKSELD
+7 GGIHFKSELD
-17 NEAINRAVDETM
+17 NEAIKRAVDETM

-39 VEAGKEIEKVFDE
+39 VEAGKEIEKVFDSA
-52 TAKDAKEQGLNIEE
+52 AKDAKEQGLNIEE

-75 DATFNTVDAIYEAHK
+75 DTTFNTVDAIYEAHK
-90 LSLGEL
+90 LSLNEL
-96 LAEQERVS
+96 LAEQEKVS
-104 EAMGNAFSEGRD
+104 QAMGKAFTAGRD
-116 DEYRSLRDKLQVIEG
+116 DEYRSLRDKLQAIEG
-131 EIEARKRLMRELEK
+131 EIETRKKLMRELEK
-145 QADELGQVEGALD
+145 QADELVQVEGALD
-158 TYITKTKASGQK
+158 KYITKTKESGHK

-189 KQGVSPLDEGYQKL
+189 RQGVSPLDEGYQKL

-261 LFKIMTRLQSV
+261 LSKVMTRLQAV
-272 MATTIGLQQVSTVL
+272 MATTIGLQQVSAVL

-304 ASATNRLTIALN
+304 ATAANRLAAAFNI
-316 TSDIAAKRLMITL
+316 SDIAAKRLLATL
-329 SLGLITVITTV
+329 SLGLSVALTAVITL
-340 ITAVTKQIQKI
+340 VTKYINKI
-351 NEAKRAQEQYYKT
+351 NEAKKEQEQFYRT

-377 MLESQYNRLGSAM
+377 MLEAQYNRLGSAI
-390 KDKEKFIR
+390 KEKEQFIR
-398 DNKKEFEALGITVNN
+398 DNKKEFEALGITVNS

-440 VAQLEDVMTKQ
+440 VAQLEDIMDKQ
-451 QELQTKQLEYDR
+451 QELMQKQLEYDR
-463 MPDQVGLQ
+463 MPDTTSYFVRTDSF
-471 IGGGNSGGGGS
+471 GGGKWVTGENE
-482 YQIVNN
+482 
-488 IKKEE
+488 KKKQ

-501 NADLQFGYMLVAQT
+501 NADLQFGYKLIAQT
-515 EQEAADKLN
+515 EQEAADQLK
-524 EINQEANKAME
+524 EINKEAEDALK
-535 GSIIH
+535 GSISY

-551 METLNDPAQIKNAR
+551 METLNDPAQVKKAR
-565 DEIKR
+565 DEIRR
-570 LQDILNDLEGRSSG
+570 LQDTLNDLEGRKSG
-584 STAKKDPFGES
+584 STSKKDPFEES
-595 LKTAKGEYEKY
+595 LKTAKAEYEKY

-611 STDEKIRDSAEETF
+611 STDEKIRNSAESTF
-625 KEQLKQGA
+625 SEQLKQGA

-643 DELLKSDPSAEV
+643 DDLLKSDPSIEV
-655 SRQIKLVNEQIASE
+655 SRKLKLVNEQIAQE
-669 TQARMS
+669 TQVHLSNDNKM
-675 DETKIYNDNFQR
+675 YNDHFQQL
-687 IVEDYYLYYDT
+687 VEEYYLYFDT

-707 RDMAILNQQA
+707 RDMAILNEQSMQA
-717 MNAETQ
+717 ESE
-723 AQKQFIQ
+723 AQKKFIQ
-730 TMIDNRTRD
+730 TMIDNRRRE
-739 YQKSMRD
+739 YQRAMRD
-746 AGTGDPDYDKLV
+746 AGTGDPEYDKLL
-758 QEYESFEDKRVRIAE
+758 QEYESYEEKRNRIAE

-783 QKGDTGLVN
+783 QKGDTGLIN
-792 QLNKAEEKEMQQ
+792 QLNKAEEKEIQQ
-804 LNFDQIMGSDTYTQ
+804 VNFDQIMGSDTYVQ

-836 KIESEWEKLNLSPE
+836 KLEAEWEKLNLSPE

-855 RERIDE
+855 RSRIDE
-861 VTDTINKKNPFA
+861 ITNTINKKNPFA

-904 VKGSFDAVVGGLNDM
+904 VKGSFDAVVGGLTDM

-934 GDMVASA
+934 ADMAASA

-954 QIIQGSIGLLTS
+954 QIIQGSIGMITS
-966 AFKVFNTQDRQAD
+966 AFKVFNTHDRQAD

-985 AENLQKLEES
+985 AENLRKLEES

-1001 AIDKALGSG
+1001 SIDKALGSG

-1022 EKQQKEIAKQADLER
+1022 EEQQKEIAKQAQLER
-1037 GKKKSDPEKV
+1037 DKKKSDPEKV
-1047 KEYEEA
+1047 KEYEQA
-1053 LKAAKEQQQELIEQ
+1053 LKDAKEQQAELISQ

-1111 NIMQKMLVQ
+1111 GIMQRMLVQ

-1125 PLGNILDRY
+1125 PLGNLLDRY
-1134 SKKWYDDRG
+1134 TKKWYDDRG
-1143 NFIGFDSVI
+1143 NFIGFDTVI

-1166 EGFSKAMENLPDEIK
+1166 EGFAKAMESLPDDIR
-1181 KYFTGEASTPGE
+1181 KYFTGDTAPGE
-1193 KDSLSGAI
+1193 SDSLSGAI

-1220 MNQAEATN
+1220 MNQAEATEI
-1228 LLRQQL
+1228 LRMQL
-1234 IHLSMIAQNTS
+1234 MHLSVIARNS
-1245 YNKYIKSIDD
+1245 DYNKHLKSIDD
-1255 RMARMETSG
+1255 KLGRMETS

>member
-7 GGLHFKSELD
+7 GGIHFKSELD
-17 NEAINRAVDETM
+17 NEAIKKAVDETM
-29 TKIEGLSSSM
+29 NKIEGLSASM

-52 TAKDAKEQGLNIEE
+52 AAKDAKEQGLNIEE

-75 DATFNTVDAIYEAHK
+75 DASFNTIDAIYEAHK
-90 LSLGEL
+90 LSLNEL
-96 LAEQERVS
+96 LAEQEKVS
-104 EAMGNAFSEGRD
+104 QAMGKAFTAGRD
-116 DEYRSLRDKLQVIEG
+116 DEYRSLRDKLQAIEG
-131 EIEARKRLMRELEK
+131 EIETRKKLMRELEK
-145 QADELGQVEGALD
+145 QADELLQVEGALD
-158 TYITKTKASGQK
+158 KYITKTKESGHK

-189 KQGVSPLDEGYQKL
+189 QQGVSPLDEGYQKL

-248 TGIISLFAGRNED
+248 TGIISLFAGKNED
-261 LFKIMTRLQSV
+261 LSKIMTRLQAV
-272 MATTIGLQQVSTVL
+272 MATTIGLQQVSAVL

-304 ASATNRLTIALN
+304 ATATNSLATAFNI
-316 TSDIAAKRLMITL
+316 SDIAAKRLLATL
-329 SLGLITVITTV
+329 SLGLSVALTAVITL
-340 ITAVTKQIQKI
+340 VTKYISKV
-351 NEAKRAQEQYYKT
+351 NEAKKEQEQFYRT

-377 MLESQYNRLGSAM
+377 MLEAQYNRLGSAM
-390 KDKEKFIR
+390 KEKEQFIR
-398 DNKKEFEALGITVNN
+398 DYKNEFEALGITVNS

-429 FIQAQMMKAKA
+429 FVQAQMMKAKA
-440 VAQLEDVMTKQ
+440 TAQLEDIMKKQ

-463 MPDQVGLQ
+463 MPDTTSYFVQTDSF
-471 IGGGNSGGGGS
+471 GGGQWVTGENE
-482 YQIVNN
+482 
-488 IKKEE
+488 KKKQ

-501 NADLQFGYMLVAQT
+501 NADLQFGYKLIAQT
-515 EQEAADKLN
+515 EQKAADQLK
-524 EINQEANKAME
+524 EINKEAEEAIK
-535 GSIIH
+535 GSISY

-551 METLNDPAQIKNAR
+551 METLNDPAQVKKAR

-570 LQDILNDLEGRSSG
+570 LQDTLNDLEGRKSG
-584 STAKKDPFGES
+584 STSKKDPFEES
-595 LKTAKGEYEKY
+595 LKTAKAEYEKY

-611 STDEKIRDSAEETF
+611 STDEKIRNSAESTF
-625 KEQLKQGA
+625 SEQLKQGA

-643 DELLKSDPSAEV
+643 DDLLKSDPSIEV
-655 SRQIKLVNEQIASE
+655 SRKLKLVNEQIAQE
-669 TQARMS
+669 TQAHLSNDNKM
-675 DETKIYNDNFQR
+675 YNDHFQQL
-687 IVEDYYLYYDT
+687 VEEYYLYFDT

-707 RDMAILNQQA
+707 RDMAILN
-717 MNAETQ
+717 EQ
-723 AQKQFIQ
+723 AQKAETESQKKFIQ
-730 TMIDNRTRD
+730 TMIDNRKREYD
-739 YQKSMRD
+739 KSMRG
-746 AGTGDPDYDKLV
+746 AGTGDPEYDALV
-758 QEYESFEDKRVRIAE
+758 KEYEGFEEKRLRIAE
-773 EYAQKRALAM
+773 EYARKRALALE
-783 QKGDTGLVN
+783 KGDTGLIN
-792 QLNKAEEKEMQQ
+792 QLNKSEEKELQQ
-804 LNFDQIMGSDTYTQ
+804 LSFDQVMGSDTWAQ

-823 DRLTVEKMIELRN
+823 DRLTVDKMIELRN
-836 KIESEWEKLNLSPE
+836 KLEAEWEKLNLSPE
-850 QLEAL
+850 QFEAL

-904 VKGSFDAVVGGLNDM
+904 VKGSFDAVVGGLTDM

-934 GDMVASA
+934 ADIAASA

-954 QIIQGSIGLLTS
+954 QIIQGSIGMITS
-966 AFKVFNTQDRQAD
+966 AFKVFNTHDRQAD
-979 RQIAKH
+979 RQIKKH

-1022 EKQQKEIAKQADLER
+1022 EKQQKEIAKQAELER

-1047 KEYEEA
+1047 KEYEQA
-1053 LKAAKEQQQELIEQ
+1053 LKEAKDQQKELVEQ
-1067 LREDILGIDA
+1067 LREDILGLDA

-1099 EAFGKKADDIVA
+1099 EALGKKADDIVA
-1111 NIMQKMLVQ
+1111 NIMQKMLIQ

-1125 PLGNILDRY
+1125 PIGQIFDRH
-1134 SKKWYDDRG
+1134 SKKWYSDNGD
-1143 NFIGFDSVI
+1143 FIGFDAVI
-1152 RDADSMGKEIKGLG
+1152 RDANSMGAEIKGVG

-1181 KYFTGEASTPGE
+1181 KYFTGEAAGSDVNSWT
-1193 KDSLSGAI
+1193 GAI
-1201 KGVSEETASKLGG
+1201 KGASEESVKFAAG
-1214 QINAIR
+1214 QLNAMR
-1220 MNQAEATN
+1220 MNQAEAN
-1228 LLRQQL
+1228 DLLRQQL
-1234 IHLSMIAQNTS
+1234 MHLSVIARNS
-1245 YNKYIKSIDD
+1245 DYNKHLKSIDD
-1255 RMARMETSG
+1255 KLGRMETSG

>member
-1 MAQIDG
+1 MTQLDS
-7 GGLHFKSELD
+7 GGLHFKSSLD
-17 NEAINRAVDETM
+17 NEAIDKAVQETM
-29 TKIEGLSSSM
+29 DKISGLSKTINA
-39 VEAGKEIEKVFDE
+39 VGEDIERMFDE
-52 TAKDAKEQGLNIEE
+52 AAKDAKEQGLNIEE

-90 LSLGEL
+90 LNLNEL
-96 LAEQERVS
+96 LAEQEEVS
-104 EAMGNAFSEGRD
+104 QAMGKAFTAGRD
-116 DEYRSLRDKLQVIEG
+116 DEYRSLRDKLQAIEG
-131 EIEARKRLMRELEK
+131 EIETRKKLMRELEK
-145 QADELGQVEGALD
+145 QADELGHVEGALD
-158 TYITKTKASGQK
+158 KYIEKTKSSGQK
-170 TTTFESQIRRVRS
+170 TTTFEAQIRRVRS

-189 KQGVSPLDEGYQKL
+189 RQGVSPLDEGYQKL

-261 LFKIMTRLQSV
+261 LSKIMTRLQAV

-293 LKVVAGAKNLL
+293 LKVVAGAKTLL
-304 ASATNRLTIALN
+304 ANATNRLAVAFNI
-316 TSDIAAKRLMITL
+316 SDIAAKRLLATL
-329 SLGLITVITTV
+329 SLGLSVALTAVITL
-340 ITAVTKQIQKI
+340 VTKYISKI
-351 NEAKRAQEQYYKT
+351 NEAKKEQEQFYRT

-370 KPIGSLK
+370 KPIGALK

-390 KDKEKFIR
+390 KEKEQFIR
-398 DNKKEFEALGITVNN
+398 DNKKEFEALGITVNS

-429 FIQAQMMKAKA
+429 FVQAQVIKAKA
-440 VAQLEDVMTKQ
+440 VAQFNDVIEK
-451 QELQTKQLEYDR
+451 ERRLREKEAKYSS
-463 MPDQVGLQ
+463 MPDTMNQFVQ
-471 IGGGNSGGGGS
+471 TDSFGGG
-482 YQIVNN
+482 YYRAVEN
-488 IKKEE
+488 IDKAN

-551 METLNDPAQIKNAR
+551 METLNDPAQVKKAR

-570 LQDILNDLEGRSSG
+570 LQDILNDLEGRKSG
-584 STAKKDPFGES
+584 STSKKDPFEES
-595 LKTAKGEYEKY
+595 LKTAKAEYEKY

-611 STDEKIRDSAEETF
+611 STDEKIRNSAESTF
-625 KEQLKQGA
+625 SEQLKQGA

-643 DELLKSDPSAEV
+643 DDLLKSDPSIEV
-655 SRQIKLVNEQIASE
+655 SRKLKLVNEQIAQE
-669 TQARMS
+669 TQVHLSNDNKM
-675 DETKIYNDNFQR
+675 YNDHFQQL
-687 IVEDYYLYYDT
+687 VEEYYLYFDT
-698 RKKIQEDFD
+698 RKKIQADFD
-707 RDMAILNQQA
+707 KDMELLNEQSLK
-717 MNAETQ
+717 AETET
-723 AQKQFIQ
+723 QKKFIQ
-730 TMIDNRTRD
+730 TMIDNRKRE
-739 YQKSMRD
+739 YQRSMRD
-746 AGTGDPDYDKLV
+746 AGTGDPEYDKLV
-758 QEYESFEDKRVRIAE
+758 QEYESYEEKRNRIAE
-773 EYAQKRALAM
+773 EYAQKRALAIE
-783 QKGDTGLVN
+783 KGDTGLIN
-792 QLNKAEEKEMQQ
+792 QLNKAEQQ
-804 LNFDQIMGSDTYTQ
+804 KLQELDFEQLVNSDTFIQ

-823 DRLTVEKMIELRN
+823 DRLTVDKMIELRN
-836 KIESEWEKLNLSPE
+836 KLEAEWEKLSLSPE

-855 RERIDE
+855 RERIGE
-861 VTDTINKKNPFA
+861 VTDTINKRNPFA

-898 AGTIEL
+898 AGAIEL

-934 GDMVASA
+934 GDMAASA

-949 TGNPL
+949 AGNPL
-954 QIIQGSIGLLTS
+954 QIIQGSIGMITS
-966 AFKVFNTQDRQAD
+966 AFKVFNTHDRQAD

-985 AENLQKLEES
+985 AENLRKLEES

-1022 EKQQKEIAKQADLER
+1022 EKQQKEIAKQAQLER
-1037 GKKKSDPEKV
+1037 DKKKSDPEKV
-1047 KEYEEA
+1047 KEYEQA
-1053 LKAAKEQQQELIEQ
+1053 LKEAKDQQKELISQ

-1125 PLGNILDRY
+1125 PLGNLLDRY
-1134 SKKWYDDRG
+1134 TKKWYDDKG
-1143 NFIGFDSVI
+1143 NFIGFDTVI

-1166 EGFSKAMENLPDEIK
+1166 EGFAKAMEGLPEDIR
-1181 KYFTGEASTPGE
+1181 KYFTGEASAPGE

-1214 QINAIR
+1214 QINAMR
-1220 MNQAEATN
+1220 MNQAEAN
-1228 LLRQQL
+1228 DLLRQQL
-1234 IHLSMIAQNTS
+1234 MSLSVIAQNTS
-1245 YNKYIKSIDD
+1245 YNKYIKDIKDQLG
-1255 RMARMETSG
+1255 RMETSG